1 MPADQAV
8 AEEEHGSA
16 RALVCVD
23 VAGEVTVAVADEARY
38 AGRPGVVKTLVE
50 GARHI
55 LKDALD
61 RLRMLHRGLLHEPAH
76 EYDDERQ
83 VRPSVHQVAQTADEL
98 LVVRGIDLLRRAVPT
113 EPHPF
118 LHWSLG
124 WIAASHAAELEEF
137 CSADEL

>member
-1 MPADQAV
+1 MRRA
-8 AEEEHGSA
+8 GSPLVVQTVVQGPGHVSEN
-16 RALVCVD
+16 ALQ
-23 VAGEVTVAVADEARY
+23 GLQ
-38 AGRPGVVKTLVE
+38 VVPF
-50 GARHI
+50 
-55 LKDALD
+55 
-61 RLRMLHRGLLHEPAH
+61 HEPAH

-98 LVVRGIDLLRRAVPT
+98 LVVRGIDLLCRAVPT